1 MNYENQFLE
10 GNRFIYVRLNW
21 FIILITLIN
30 IFLVY
35 GCEVWEKI
43 KMVLH
48 MTFCISIISIRNEK
62 NIKMKKGNVGREG
75 SIELSLKIMWA
86 PPK

>member
-1 MNYENQFLE
+1 MNYENQLLE

-21 FIILITLIN
+21 FIILITLMN

-43 KMVLH
+43 KVVLH
-48 MTFCISIISIRNEK
+48 MTFVNQLL
-62 NIKMKKGNVGREG
+62 V
-75 SIELSLKIMWA
+75 
-86 PPK
+86 

>member
-1 MNYENQFLE
+1 MNYENQLLE

-35 GCEVWEKI
+35 RCEVWEKI

-48 MTFCISIISIRNEK
+48 MTFLYQLL
-62 NIKMKKGNVGREG
+62 V
-75 SIELSLKIMWA
+75 
-86 PPK
+86 

>member
-1 MNYENQFLE
+1 MIRVMKYENQLLE

-21 FIILITLIN
+21 FIILIILIN

-43 KMVLH
+43 KIVLH
-48 MTFCISIISIRNEK
+48 MTFCISIISIRKEENKKNE
-62 NIKMKKGNVGREG
+62 EG
-75 SIELSLKIMWA
+75 
-86 PPK
+86 